1 MSYLSL
7 QDWLNTPKEGKR
19 TLNDMQGNVTL
30 LRGATIE
37 SLLYSWYALRY
48 IYVSKYKDTKTE
60 S

>member
-1 MSYLSL
+1 
-7 QDWLNTPKEGKR
+7 
-19 TLNDMQGNVTL
+19 MQGNVNL

-48 IYVSKYKDTKTE
+48 IYVSKDKDTKRE